1 MLKVQEMDVFVF
13 TIIFVWHHP
22 LVVLYV
28 ISHIQTLEVTVKET
42 VSVINKW
49 STLQATVSIATIQTL
64 ILDMTVKEDVY
75 AIKIIS
81 LILLITNVNSVHF
94 LMKIHAPMATVLAF
108 VNLALLLRMGS
119 VVFVLK
125 LILLLSLMVRMDVD
139 VKMITPWTIIFV
151 KLVLRF

>member
-1 MLKVQEMDVFVF
+1 
-13 TIIFVWHHP
+13 
-22 LVVLYV
+22 
-28 ISHIQTLEVTVKET
+28 
-42 VSVINKW
+42 
-49 STLQATVSIATIQTL
+49 
-64 ILDMTVKEDVY
+64 MTVKEDVY

-139 VKMITPWTIIFV
+139 VKMITP
-151 KLVLRF
+151 

>member
-1 MLKVQEMDVFVF
+1 
-13 TIIFVWHHP
+13 
-22 LVVLYV
+22 
-28 ISHIQTLEVTVKET
+28 
-42 VSVINKW
+42 
-49 STLQATVSIATIQTL
+49 
-64 ILDMTVKEDVY
+64 MTVKEDVY

-94 LMKIHAPMATVLAF
+94 LMQILALMATVLAF

-139 VKMITPWTIIFV
+139 VKMITP
-151 KLVLRF
+151 